1 MKTLINGSVVGA
13 SLASVVMLISSV
25 VEAGVPEIVS
35 LKKIWDGAPHNA
47 FTDLIYHQGEWFC
60 AFREAD
66 YHSDRPTN
74 KAPGREKAGRHGEV
88 RVIVS
93 SAGDQ
98 WESAG
103 LVAEQGFDLRDPK
116 LSVMPDGRMMLLTCA
131 CVHDPEQE
139 ARGGYRTRS
148 PRVAFSRDGRQWST
162 PRRVLSEDH
171 WLWRATWHEGRAWSV
186 SKLGES
192 PIPRRAFLYWSDNGI
207 DWNWVNELKLP
218 EGSNIGREPS
228 ETTLRF
234 LPDGEMIAL
243 IRQHYIG
250 RSRPPYRHWTYTRI
264 GHSLG
269 GPNFLRLPDGRMW
282 CASRI
287 NGRTKLA
294 RMTVDTFEP
303 VLELP
308 CDGDTGYPGMMVCYG
323 LATILPMKVK
333 PVFTWRR
340 YAWIPDSFRDCA

>member
-93 SAGDQ
+93 SDGDQ

-116 LSVMPDGRMMLLTCA
+116 LSVMPDGRIFTVYYFNMFHRFFM
-131 CVHDPEQE
+131 V
-139 ARGGYRTRS
+139 
-148 PRVAFSRDGRQWST
+148 
-162 PRRVLSEDH
+162 
-171 WLWRATWHEGRAWSV
+171 
-186 SKLGES
+186 
-192 PIPRRAFLYWSDNGI
+192 
-207 DWNWVNELKLP
+207 
-218 EGSNIGREPS
+218 GSFFRW
-228 ETTLRF
+228 ET
-234 LPDGEMIAL
+234 
-243 IRQHYIG
+243 
-250 RSRPPYRHWTYTRI
+250 
-264 GHSLG
+264 
-269 GPNFLRLPDGRMW
+269 
-282 CASRI
+282 
-287 NGRTKLA
+287 
-294 RMTVDTFEP
+294 
-303 VLELP
+303 
-308 CDGDTGYPGMMVCYG
+308 
-323 LATILPMKVK
+323 
-333 PVFTWRR
+333 
-340 YAWIPDSFRDCA
+340 